1 MEKTKDFFQKK
12 IKNQS
17 NNFYIQKKRELHQ
30 IDSKDNQ
37 KITIIKMERKVDV
50 FKRNKKKAN

>member
-1 MEKTKDFFQKK
+1 VREK
-12 IKNQS
+12 
-17 NNFYIQKKRELHQ
+17 LHQ

-50 FKRNKKKAN
+50 FKRNKKKQIEFLEKKT